1 MFFSSVYSVHPS
13 FCQLCGGAAKKSVPG
28 RSVAHPL
35 RRLKRV
41 SLFLSTLR
49 AGRNSSPPVSTA
61 GRKIRGETAAK
72 GTAHAGPLGQN
83 SNTLPRRAVKIKL
96 GFPVANKFD
105 SADRDLIY
113 IHIGSFTLA
122 ERPKRELK
130 QTLARHHVA
139 IHSSP
144 NPGQLPGTR
153 LAHGG
158 IAAVLMTHPQH
169 NSCWQRV
176 STNRALPCTPLRML
190 SGFTAAFALRF
201 ASCVCKLRH
210 S

>member
-1 MFFSSVYSVHPS
+1 VTEETAHRP
-13 FCQLCGGAAKKSVPG
+13 LAHLGGKSAAKPPQKALRTPGSKAKKQIHCPEGLLKSNSPEGEEAATPVG
-28 RSVAHPL
+28 VA
-35 RRLKRV
+35 
-41 SLFLSTLR
+41 F
-49 AGRNSSPPVSTA
+49 N
-61 GRKIRGETAAK
+61 
-72 GTAHAGPLGQN
+72 
-83 SNTLPRRAVKIKL
+83 
-96 GFPVANKFD
+96 
-105 SADRDLIY
+105 Y
-113 IHIGSFTLA
+113 IHIGSLTLA

-139 IHSSP
+139 VHSSP

-176 STNRALPCTPLRML
+176 STNRAYSCTPLRML